1 MEETEI
7 TVQEITE
14 HAKRR
19 IYQLRRIVED
29 LQTWKAEPERTKKE
43 RKRAAR
49 NIRKTW
55 GEIAELFRF
64 FEELDMMNAAEL
76 MAILKKAREDERAG
90 NVQQCAT
97 MESGG
102 KSCDTV
108 RHEET

>member
-19 IYQLRRIVED
+19 IYQLRRMIED
-29 LQTWKAEPERTKKE
+29 LDTWKAEAERTKKE

-90 NVQQCAT
+90 NVQPCET
-97 MESGG
+97 ICNGG
-102 KSCDTV
+102 KTCDTV
-108 RHEET
+108 RHSET